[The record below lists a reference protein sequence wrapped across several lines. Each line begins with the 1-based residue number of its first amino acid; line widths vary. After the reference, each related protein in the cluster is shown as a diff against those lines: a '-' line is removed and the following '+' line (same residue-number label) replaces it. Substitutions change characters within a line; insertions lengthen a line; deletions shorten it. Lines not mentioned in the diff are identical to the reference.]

1 MFLFLKNIV
10 LNEIVEYYIG
20 GGIVCVCIARMTHW
34 LKAQRH
40 TL

>member
-1 MFLFLKNIV
+1 MFLFLKSVVCKIN
-10 LNEIVEYYIG
+10 VEYYIG